1 MSKRD
6 TLLLLDDMLQSA
18 RKIKQYT
25 KGFDYE
31 AFLVDDKTIDA
42 VVRNFEIIGEAA
54 NRIDPDF
61 RDGNTAIEWK
71 RIRGFR
77 NRIVHDYFGIDY
89 EIVWSIIETY
99 LDELIDWLDTIIENN
114 KNLHSC
120 Q

>member
-6 TLLLLDDMLQSA
+6 ILLLLEDMLQSA
-18 RKIKQYT
+18 QKIKRYT
-25 KGFDYE
+25 EGLDYGS
-31 AFLVDDKTIDA
+31 FLTDDKTIDA

-61 RDGNTAIEWK
+61 RDQNPQIEWK

-89 EIVWSIIETY
+89 EIVWNIIKP
-99 LDELIDWLDTIIENN
+99 I
-114 KNLHSC
+114 
-120 Q
+120 